1 MNPQPYEPDPEP
13 TDHTE
18 AQERLE
24 AALER
29 DDFEHEQQYW
39 RD

>member
-1 MNPQPYEPDPEP
+1 MTDAYEPDQEP
-13 TDHTE
+13 QTDHDE
-18 AQERLE
+18 EQERLE